1 MSNFLTGDELESKLT
16 DIIWNA
22 KKHIVLVSPFIKLD
36 AHMKAVLQKIN
47 STHEISVFVVFGK
60 NEEYKYKSFNEED
73 FNFFKDFKNIAILYN
88 KNLHAKHYCN
98 ESEGLITSLNLYGYS
113 MINNIEYGVHFS
125 KNLLNPLD
133 KVFEET
139 EDFTYDLVYN
149 QSEVVFL
156 KKPQFKSKLMGLKK
170 VYQQSAV
177 LFDES
182 ENIFNGYDYES
193 KKLKEFDLE
202 VETAIEKKYST
213 KPERERVRKEANV
226 HKEQTNT
233 YNVKEKGYCIR
244 TGVEIDYNP
253 ARPFCY
259 NAYKSWV
266 QFENY
271 DYPENYCH
279 KTGQPSNGR
288 TSMAN
293 PVLE

>member
-1 MSNFLTGDELESKLT
+1 MSNFLTGDELERKLT

-36 AHMKAVLQKIN
+36 EHMKAVLQKIK

-60 NEEYKYKSFNEED
+60 NEEYKHKSFNEED
-73 FNFFKDFKNIAILYN
+73 FNFFKDFKNITILYN

-113 MINNIEYGVHFS
+113 MVNNVEYGVYFS

-133 KVFEET
+133 KLFEET
-139 EDFTYDLVYN
+139 DAFTYKLVHE

-182 ENIFNGYDYES
+182 EKIFNGYDYES
-193 KKLKEFDLE
+193 KKLVEFDLE
-202 VETAIEKKYST
+202 VETVIEKKYST
-213 KPERERVRKEANV
+213 KPERERIKKEAKVN
-226 HKEQTNT
+226 KEQTNS
-233 YNVKEKGYCIR
+233 YKAKEKGFCIR
-244 TGVEIDYNP
+244 TSAEIDFNP

-259 NAYKSWV
+259 NAYRSWA

-271 DYPENYCH
+271 NYPENYCH
-279 KTGQPSNGR
+279 KTGKPSNGR

>member
-1 MSNFLTGDELESKLT
+1 MSNFLTGDELENKLT

-36 AHMKAVLQKIN
+36 DHMKAVLQKIK

-60 NEEYKYKSFNEED
+60 NEEYKHKSFNEED
-73 FNFFKDFKNIAILYN
+73 FNFFKDFKNITILYN

-98 ESEGLITSLNLYGYS
+98 ENEGLITSLNLYGYS
-113 MINNIEYGVHFS
+113 MVNNVEYGVHFS

-139 EDFTYDLVYN
+139 EAFTYKLVYE

-193 KKLKEFDLE
+193 KKLEEFDLE

-213 KPERERVRKEANV
+213 KPEREKVKKEAKVN
-226 HKEQTNT
+226 KEQTIT
-233 YNVKEKGYCIR
+233 YKVKEKGYCIR
-244 TGVEIDYNP
+244 TGVEIDFNP